1 MAKWHDLYYNIMYTT
16 NGMITEVVECH
27 EFSNLRRS
35 EIKISS
41 INIRLFVS
49 VGLKGELVLRHWH
62 FCKEANRCHFER

>member
-35 EIKISS
+35 EIKIF
-41 INIRLFVS
+41 LYQYKTV
-49 VGLKGELVLRHWH
+49 
-62 FCKEANRCHFER
+62 CKCGIKR